1 VKVVVHLN
9 SYILLIIVAA
19 IYAGNLLVGK
29 AVADTVP
36 PITLAFLRLTIAFLI
51 VLPFGF
57 KEWRENKQ
65 LWIKEWKAIIIL
77 AFTGIAAFNT
87 LLYYSLHFT
96 SPINAGIV
104 ESATPIFSVIIGFLL
119 LREKMEKR
127 KLVGVLIS
135 MIGVLWVLS
144 KGSIEV
150 ILSLSFNFGDILMC
164 LAVICWVLYS
174 FVVKRHSG
182 KFPVYGGLLSILFT
196 AILIMLPFTAF
207 EWNQLHT
214 IDWNWNTGM
223 SLLYLG
229 IFPSVIALIGWN
241 KAVEDIGPSLASVFL
256 NLVPVF
262 AAIGSFIFFK
272 EAITWHQFFGGC
284 VVLIGVYFTT
294 KEKVKAQVTDTNIG
308 M

>member
-1 VKVVVHLN
+1 MAN

-29 AVADTVP
+29 AVADSIP
-36 PITLAFLRLTIAFLI
+36 PITLAFLRLFIAFLI
-51 VLPFGF
+51 LLPLGL
-57 KEWRENKQ
+57 KEWNQNRQ
-65 LWIKEWKAIIIL
+65 LWLKEWKVIVIL

-104 ESATPIFSVIIGFLL
+104 ESSTPIFSVIIGFLL
-119 LREKMEKR
+119 VKEKMEKR
-127 KLVGVLIS
+127 KLLGVFIS
-135 MIGVLWVLS
+135 MAGVLWVLS
-144 KGSIEV
+144 KGSLEV
-150 ILSLSFNFGDILMC
+150 ITSLSFNFGDILMC
-164 LAVICWVLYS
+164 LAVIFWVLYS

-182 KFPVYGGLLSILFT
+182 KFPLYGGLLSILFT
-196 AILIMLPFTAF
+196 ALVIMIPFTTF
-207 EWNQLHT
+207 EWNTLHT
-214 IDWNWNTGM
+214 ISWNWNSIL

-241 KAVEDIGPSLASVFL
+241 KAVENIGPSLASVFL

-262 AAIGSFIFFK
+262 AAIGSFIFFR

-284 VVLIGVYFTT
+284 VVLVGVYLTT
-294 KEKVKAQVTDTNIG
+294 KEKVIG
-308 M
+308 QTTHTKLDM